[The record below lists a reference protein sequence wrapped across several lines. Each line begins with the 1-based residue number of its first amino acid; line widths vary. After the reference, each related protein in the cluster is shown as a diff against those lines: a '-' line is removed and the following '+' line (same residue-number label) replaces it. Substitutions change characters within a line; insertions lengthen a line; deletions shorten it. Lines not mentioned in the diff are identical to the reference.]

1 MNNHKRKNNNFSNVY
16 IPILANK
23 YKLYDIYNNS
33 LNCDK
38 LVIMDNHICFDA
50 LINKE
55 NMRVLI
61 NFINIIITNKHLF
74 SDFKIYIHINC
85 KGGSFKDL
93 VSFINFKKT
102 CAYEI
107 VSIID
112 KECYDSGFLLAALCN
127 YRIINKNAKVYM
139 SKFIIST
146 KGDYY
151 WNYFNQCNNDEIMN
165 FNVMFYD
172 VLCNIIESNLTRDK
186 LDSYLIINKNIVW
199 DCKKYKKLGFVDEII

>member
-1 MNNHKRKNNNFSNVY
+1 MNNHKRKNNNFNNVY
-16 IPILANK
+16 IPILTNK
-23 YKLYDIYNNS
+23 YKLYDSYNNS

-55 NMRVLI
+55 NMCVLI

-85 KGGSFKDL
+85 KGGIFTDL

-112 KECYDSGFLLAALCN
+112 KECYDSGFILAALCN

-186 LDSYLIINKNIVW
+186 LDSYLIKNMISVW

>member
-1 MNNHKRKNNNFSNVY
+1 MNNYKRKNSNFINDY

-23 YKLYDIYNNS
+23 YKLYESYNNS

-38 LVIMDNHICFDA
+38 VVIMDNHICFDA

-55 NMRVLI
+55 SICTLI
-61 NFINIIITNKHLF
+61 NFINIIIANKHLCG
-74 SDFKIYIHINC
+74 DFKIYIHINC
-85 KGGSFKDL
+85 KGGIFAELANFISFKR
-93 VSFINFKKT
+93 T

-112 KECYDSGFLLAALCN
+112 TECYDSGFILASLCN

-139 SKFIIST
+139 SKFIVSS

-151 WNYFNQCNNDEIMN
+151 WNYFNQCSNDKIMD
-165 FNVMFYD
+165 FNMLFYD
-172 VLCNIIESNLTRDK
+172 VLCNIIESNLTREK
-186 LDSYLIINKNIVW
+186 LDTYLQKNSVFVW

>member
-1 MNNHKRKNNNFSNVY
+1 MNNYKRKNNNFSNVY
-16 IPILANK
+16 IPIMTNK
-23 YKLYDIYNNS
+23 YKLYDTYNNS

-55 NMRVLI
+55 NMCVLI

-85 KGGSFKDL
+85 KGGIFTDL

-112 KECYDSGFLLAALCN
+112 NECYDSGFILAALCN

-139 SKFIIST
+139 SKFIISA

-151 WNYFNQCNNDEIMN
+151 WNYFNQCNNDEIID

-172 VLCNIIESNLTRDK
+172 VLCNIIESNLTSDK
-186 LDSYLIINKNIVW
+186 LDSYLQKNMIIVW

>member
-1 MNNHKRKNNNFSNVY
+1 MNNYKRKNNNFSNVY
-16 IPILANK
+16 IPIMTNK
-23 YKLYDIYNNS
+23 YKLYDTYNNS

-55 NMRVLI
+55 NMCVLI

-85 KGGSFKDL
+85 KGGIFTDL

-112 KECYDSGFLLAALCN
+112 NECYDSGFILAALCN

-165 FNVMFYD
+165 FNAMFYD

-186 LDSYLIINKNIVW
+186 LDSYLIKNMISVW

>member
-1 MNNHKRKNNNFSNVY
+1 MNNYKRKNNNYVNVY
-16 IPILANK
+16 IPILSKK
-23 YKLYDIYNNS
+23 YKLYDSYHNS

-38 LVIMDNHICFDA
+38 IVLMDNHICFDA

-55 NMRVLI
+55 NMCVLI
-61 NFINIIITNKHLF
+61 NFINIITANKHLF
-74 SDFKIYIHINC
+74 GDFKIYIHINC
-85 KGGSFKDL
+85 KGGCFTEL
-93 VSFINFKKT
+93 TSFINFKKT

-112 KECYDSGFLLAALCN
+112 AECYDSGFILAALCN

-139 SKFIIST
+139 SKFITSV

-151 WNYFNQCNNDEIMN
+151 WNYFNQCTNDEIMD
-165 FNVMFYD
+165 FKTLFYD
-172 VLCNIIESNLTRDK
+172 VLCHNVESNLTREK
-186 LDSYLIINKNIVW
+186 LDIYLQKNSVLVW